1 MVRKRSEDYRPMSV
15 LPSIRSG
22 QKAVTVH
29 LKDSWTYARQQL
41 FEKSQPVVEIPS
53 FGKVYAVTKLRSVT
67 AAVLYNVGLIDAQ
80 GMENIPRTAL
90 EAVAVRPTIGVLS
103 RSSPSYWFSTY
114 SRRDFISVYEV
125 RKS

>member
-80 GMENIPRTAL
+80 GMENIPPHCT
-90 EAVAVRPTIGVLS
+90 
-103 RSSPSYWFSTY
+103 RSGGGETHDRCSQSL
-114 SRRDFISVYEV
+114 ISVV
-125 RKS
+125 LVFNVLAKRL